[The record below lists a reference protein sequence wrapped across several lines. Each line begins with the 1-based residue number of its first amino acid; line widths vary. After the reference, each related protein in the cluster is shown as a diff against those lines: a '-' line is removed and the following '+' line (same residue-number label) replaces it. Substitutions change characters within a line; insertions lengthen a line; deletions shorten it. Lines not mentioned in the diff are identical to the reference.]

1 MNTTH
6 STARPASADQ
16 GEEPS
21 ASRPAG
27 APYEMRPLSSDADR
41 TAAAALVES
50 RARWLAERGIT
61 VPHHHVAAY
70 RDAWAEAVGLYEDN
84 AAGEEILIGC
94 LLLHRQP
101 EPRPGDTDTQGPSL
115 GISLVYTA
123 PDLDDQCGWLITV
136 WAGDFAART
145 GATRAHAEAPSP
157 AGRDHAAD
165 ALLRYLRSLG
175 WLVTGT
181 GINRD
186 GHRVARLRL
195 NAQQRDGLAG
205 LINCTV
211 PVDVT
216 RPEPGNGDPR

>member
-6 STARPASADQ
+6 PTARPASADQ
-16 GEEPS
+16 GEEPA

-27 APYEMRPLSSDADR
+27 APYQMRPLSSDADR

-84 AAGEEILIGC
+84 AAGEENLIGC

-101 EPRPGDTDTQGPSL
+101 EPRPGDTDTQGSSL

-136 WAGDFAART
+136 WAGDYAART
-145 GATRAHAEAPSP
+145 GATRVHAEAPSP
-157 AGRDHAAD
+157 AGGDHAAD

-211 PVDVT
+211 PVT
-216 RPEPGNGDPR
+216 RPEPGNGGSR